1 MNIFLV
7 TGEISGD
14 KHGAHLANAIRL
26 VAPDAELYGVGGEMM
41 RGAGVHVLS
50 DISRYNAFQYRILPK
65 IFTRGRM
72 NAIVGI
78 FREELRRRRY
88 DAAVIIGLADDT
100 QYVSMRMAGV
110 AKDAGVPVVYY
121 FAPHVWIWSGK
132 KTRFVSGLFDRILT
146 LFPEEHEAY
155 AAAGARTEY
164 IGHPI
169 IDEIRA
175 HYDRGRE
182 ETLGRELRKGGEK
195 LLAFFPGSRFG
206 EIRYHLPV
214 IEKTIDLLSAR
225 GDCAFAVSAVNEEFA
240 GYIRRRFGAGGK
252 AAVVI
257 GSAYELVGAA
267 DAVVACSGTVTLEI
281 AILEKPSIIIYR
293 LPWITY
299 LVGRCLLSFEHFG
312 LPNIIAGR
320 EIVPELLQGRARP
333 EEIARI
339 AAELLSNGT
348 RAQAQRSELRAL
360 KEHLGGAGALERAA
374 RSVLAAAGAAVSRRN
389 G

>member
-1 MNIFLV
+1 
-7 TGEISGD
+7 
-14 KHGAHLANAIRL
+14 
-26 VAPDAELYGVGGEMM
+26 
-41 RGAGVHVLS
+41 
-50 DISRYNAFQYRILPK
+50 
-65 IFTRGRM
+65 
-72 NAIVGI
+72 
-78 FREELRRRRY
+78 
-88 DAAVIIGLADDT
+88 
-100 QYVSMRMAGV
+100 
-110 AKDAGVPVVYY
+110 
-121 FAPHVWIWSGK
+121 
-132 KTRFVSGLFDRILT
+132 
-146 LFPEEHEAY
+146 
-155 AAAGARTEY
+155 
-164 IGHPI
+164 
-169 IDEIRA
+169 
-175 HYDRGRE
+175 
-182 ETLGRELRKGGEK
+182 
-195 LLAFFPGSRFG
+195 
-206 EIRYHLPV
+206 
-214 IEKTIDLLSAR
+214 
-225 GDCAFAVSAVNEEFA
+225 
-240 GYIRRRFGAGGK
+240 
-252 AAVVI
+252 VVI